1 MQRSLPHTPPPK
13 PAMIT
18 TLRPLFPSGVA
29 FIIPKLRATAAA
41 DEEGLSSGPIQCV
54 THSRA
59 VPNISV
65 NLHILNLIFHTSGCR
80 CFSRRARSN
89 NCFQRTAASN
99 EVGKS
104 QLDFTSALSHYAPLP
119 VQNNYCALLVA
130 VCFPLLLLLHFLR
143 GSLPDELAPLNCN
156 DLANA
161 TLFCNNCQP
170 FHPPAL
176 KIMA

>member
-1 MQRSLPHTPPPK
+1 MIHLSRIIQRSLPHTPPPK

-41 DEEGLSSGPIQCV
+41 DEEGLSGPIQCV

-65 NLHILNLIFHTSGCR
+65 NLHILNLIFHTSDCR
-80 CFSRRARSN
+80 CFS
-89 NCFQRTAASN
+89 QREEQQLLPKNAATAASN

-104 QLDFTSALSHYAPLP
+104 QLDFTSRSLIMRLCRCRITTAPCWLLCVFHYC
-119 VQNNYCALLVA
+119 YCST
-130 VCFPLLLLLHFLR
+130 F
-143 GSLPDELAPLNCN
+143 
-156 DLANA
+156 
-161 TLFCNNCQP
+161 
-170 FHPPAL
+170 
-176 KIMA
+176 